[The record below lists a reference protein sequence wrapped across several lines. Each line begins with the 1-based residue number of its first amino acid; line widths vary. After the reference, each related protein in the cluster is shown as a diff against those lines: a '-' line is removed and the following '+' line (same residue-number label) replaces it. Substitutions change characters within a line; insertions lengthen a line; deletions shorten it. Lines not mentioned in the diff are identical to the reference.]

1 MGLVTSKSLTTASLA
16 SMMQPPTPLSTL
28 LSASLLPLPQWYYV
42 NNRFDQLFKN
52 MQYSQTQIENYN
64 TKLVELECCLNAKY
78 WPVKTLNDITFIVVG
93 SWLKNTAVRTCSDID
108 IIFLLP
114 YSVYNRYYHRKGNR
128 QSALLQEIKE
138 VLSLSYP
145 TTYIKG
151 DGPTVVIN
159 FNAIK
164 VEIAPAILDP
174 SGSRIITDWDFK
186 TFVCYTK
193 GNGYYGI
200 TAPIAEALYTT
211 QINQKSNGNLVNL
224 IKMLKLWKKQC
235 NVPIKTIA
243 LQMMAERFI
252 NQNTRQSW
260 AAWLIRDFFA
270 YMITQKNKFDVFPAT
285 GEVLEFSN
293 TWASYVQ
300 IAAIS
305 SKKACDY
312 EQLNY
317 NSLAGEQ
324 WQKIFGRMIPK
335 EV

>member
-1 MGLVTSKSLTTASLA
+1 MEVVISKNLAAASLSGMIRLA
-16 SMMQPPTPLSTL
+16 SPLPTIFSV
-28 LSASLLPLPQWYYV
+28 SLPPLPQWSYV
-42 NNRFDQLFKN
+42 NNRFDRLLKN
-52 MQYSQTQIENYN
+52 MRYSPAQIENYN
-64 TKLVELECCLNAKY
+64 TKLVELERCLNAKY
-78 WPVKTLNDITFIVVG
+78 WPVKTSKDITFVLVG

-114 YSVYNRYYHRKGNR
+114 YSVYSRYYYRGGNR

-138 VLSLSYP
+138 VLLLSYP

-164 VEIAPAILDP
+164 VEIVPAFLDP
-174 SGSRIITDWDFK
+174 NGSRNISDWNFK
-186 TFVCYTK
+186 TSVCYTK
-193 GNGYYGI
+193 DNGCYKI

-211 QINQKSNGNLVNL
+211 QINQKSNGKLVNL

-243 LQMMAERFI
+243 LQMMAEHFI
-252 NQNTRQSW
+252 NQGIQHSYLD
-260 AAWLIRDFFA
+260 WLLRDFFV

-285 GEVLEFSN
+285 EELLEFGN
-293 TWASYVQ
+293 TWISYAQ
-300 IAAIS
+300 TAATIS
-305 SKKACDY
+305 KRACYY
-312 EQLNY
+312 EQYNY
-317 NSLAGEQ
+317 NSLAGEL

-335 EV
+335 EI